1 MRFISWKSNP
11 WKGTTSMT
19 IEDLIA
25 VLMDIIPDAQLGE
38 DEDGQ
43 IVIYTGLR
51 MPSEGR
57 A

>member
-1 MRFISWKSNP
+1 
-11 WKGTTSMT
+11 MT

-25 VLMDIIPDAQLGE
+25 VLMAIIPDAHLGE
-38 DEDGQ
+38 DKDGQ
-43 IVIYTGLR
+43 IIVYTGLR

>member
-1 MRFISWKSNP
+1 
-11 WKGTTSMT
+11 MT

-43 IVIYTGLR
+43 IVIYTGLK
-51 MPSEGR
+51 MPAE
-57 A
+57 AKA